1 MQTLSEKRN
10 QIPPADKRFAYGN
23 NRESEHRRDLHS
35 LHGFSIAESLTGC
48 LEHKRRKLQMWEK
61 IPPSEADGKTIR
73 KRERNF
79 RPRVRSSTK
88 QDEKANEVE
97 KRKRWLE
104 SGTFRNQRT
113 GMMINAMK
121 TGAYRKIRPS
131 SCALIYPDTK
141 EIAKR

>member
-1 MQTLSEKRN
+1 
-10 QIPPADKRFAYGN
+10 
-23 NRESEHRRDLHS
+23 
-35 LHGFSIAESLTGC
+35 
-48 LEHKRRKLQMWEK
+48 MWEK
-61 IPPSEADGKTIR
+61 IPPSEVDGKTIR

-131 SCALIYPDTK
+131 PYALIYPDTK

>member
-48 LEHKRRKLQMWEK
+48 LEHKRRKLQ
-61 IPPSEADGKTIR
+61 EADGKTIR